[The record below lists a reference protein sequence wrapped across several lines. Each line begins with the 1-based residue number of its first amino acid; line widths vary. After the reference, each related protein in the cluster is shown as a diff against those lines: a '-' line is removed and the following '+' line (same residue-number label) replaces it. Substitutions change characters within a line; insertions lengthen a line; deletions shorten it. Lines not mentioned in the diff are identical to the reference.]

1 MTTTLTSPAGSS
13 HAPAHSGGGLARKQ
27 NFLTGIIGGALFGF
41 VAWALSHHFFDNS
54 SRSYSDLVAT
64 FTGIGWMFGFWLGIG
79 ALNAPFAWMIGSD
92 QNRADQLYY
101 AGEDQGKVRYWKY
114 CTDHKVV
121 GVQYIIMT
129 MVLLGAGGLLA
140 MGIRTELILPGTHF
154 VNQQV
159 YNGFIAVH
167 GMLMILALIVAV
179 AGPWANFV
187 LPIMCGARDM
197 AFPRLNALSLWTLV
211 SAAFLLLTTLAVG
224 SLPVGWVV
232 LAPITNQA
240 GVGMDFF
247 AMAILVFSVSTTVA
261 GVNTICTVMTMR
273 TKGMTLSRLPIFVW
287 GSMIAAALGL
297 YAFPY
302 FFLVETLQLLDRT
315 ESTSFFVA
323 SGGGEGW
330 LQANLFWLMGHPEV
344 YVILIPAVAALFE
357 IASVMSRKPVFS
369 YRTAIGGMAGLAG
382 LSILVWAH
390 HMFTS
395 GWAPTLGG
403 PFMVTTELISIPTG
417 VFFLVLVG
425 TLWRGNIWMKVP
437 TYWMF
442 GFIAN
447 FIIAGITGIYLSD
460 IPIDNEF
467 HGTMFVTAHFHYV
480 FVGSV
485 LFGAIAA
492 LAFWYPKVTGRYL
505 DEKLGKISFWL
516 TFIGVQVTFMAMFVS
531 GLKGMPRRYA
541 SYSLLFEHSNFVTTI
556 GAYTIMAGMLVLLGA
571 IITSWN
577 KGVASG
583 PNPWHANSL
592 EWMVPTP
599 PPLENFDVLPVI
611 TSDPYNYGEEMVD
624 A

>member
-1 MTTTLTSPAGSS
+1 MTTTLEHATQ
-13 HAPAHSGGGLARKQ
+13 APAKGGGLARRQ
-27 NFLTGIIGGALFGF
+27 NFVTAMIGGVVF
-41 VAWALSHHFFDNS
+41 AWLGWFLAHHFLDSS
-54 SRSYSDLVAT
+54 SRSYSDLVT
-64 FTGIGWMFGFWLGIG
+64 TSLTIGWIFGFWLGIG
-79 ALNAPFAWMIGSD
+79 ALNGPGRWLIGAD
-92 QNRADQLYY
+92 HTRADDLYY
-101 AGEDQGKVRYWKY
+101 AGENQGRARYWKY

-121 GVQYIIMT
+121 GVQYIVMT
-129 MVLLGAGGLLA
+129 AVLLGAGGILA
-140 MGIRTELILPGTHF
+140 MAIRTELIVPGNHF
-154 VNQQV
+154 VNQQI
-159 YNGFIAVH
+159 YNGFVAVH

-187 LPIMCGARDM
+187 VPIMCGARDM

-211 SAAFLLLTTLAVG
+211 GAAGLLLSVLAVG
-224 SLPVGWVV
+224 SLTMGWVV
-232 LAPITNQA
+232 LAPISDQA

-247 AMAILVFSVSTTVA
+247 AMSIVVFTVSTTVA

-273 TKGMTLSRLPIFVW
+273 TKGMTLARLPIFVW

-302 FFLVETLQLLDRT
+302 FSLVEAQTLMDRNF
-315 ESTSFFVA
+315 STSFFVA
-323 SGGGEGW
+323 GGGGTGW

-357 IASVMSRKPVFS
+357 IASVMARKPVFS
-369 YRTAIGGMAGLAG
+369 YRTAIAGMTGLAA

-390 HMFTS
+390 HMFTT

-403 PFMVTTELISIPTG
+403 PFMLTTELISIPTG
-417 VFFLVLVG
+417 LFFLVIIG
-425 TLWRGNIWMKVP
+425 TLWRGNIWMKQP
-437 TYWMF
+437 TLWLF
-442 GFIAN
+442 GFIFN

-460 IPIDNEF
+460 IPIDNQL

-492 LAFWYPKVTGRYL
+492 LAFWYPKVTGRFL
-505 DEKLGKISFWL
+505 DETMGRISFWL
-516 TFIGVQVTFMAMFVS
+516 VFLGVQVTFLSMFIS
-531 GLKGMPRRYA
+531 GLKGMPRRYS
-541 SYSLLFEHSNFVTTI
+541 SYSLIFEHANVITTL
-556 GAYTIMAGMLVLLGA
+556 GAYMIMAGMLVLLGA
-571 IITSWN
+571 VVRSWSH
-577 KGVASG
+577 GEPAG

-592 EWMVPTP
+592 EWLVPTP

-611 TSDPYNYGEEMVD
+611 TEDPYNYREELVQ